1 MKESTMRISL
11 MNVNG
16 VASVLVM
23 QETLGHMKDST
34 LGKSLMNVNGVLSV
48 LVLQEP

>member
-1 MKESTMRISL
+1 MGKDV

-23 QETLGHMKDST
+23 QETQGDMKEST
-34 LGKSLMNVNGVLSV
+34 LGKSLMNVNGVASV
-48 LVLQEP
+48 IVKQER